1 MEFLFQPYTYTIS
14 NQAQMFHA
22 DDSLKIIGVAGYV
35 HIRPDALIVNNY
47 LGMADTS
54 FNILEEKVLSYS
66 ALRNGYI
73 FPYYEIMFDN
83 PRKVIGDFY
92 VVTDFARPHS
102 YIINGQ
108 IYEDTLY
115 ATKYNWYGPYNYFGE
130 MDDEVVISYI
140 MTTDTR
146 CTKQVLLY
154 NNANYAL
161 QYFAMDTTY
170 ESNEWL
176 DVYDTTGLI
185 GYYNEVA
192 DAIRNTLSQMHGI
205 YLFPLIGDDDTTS
218 TTDTT
223 SVIDTT
229 GTDTTSSIIN
239 PQVENFTYV
248 FPNPA
253 KENIT
258 IQSSFKMRN
267 IEIYN
272 EQGQKV
278 KEYKPASY
286 NTTIDISNLAK
297 GNYIIKIIT
306 KYGIATKKIV
316 VQ

>member
-66 ALRNGYI
+66 ILRNGLI
-73 FPYYEIMFDN
+73 FPYYEVMFDN
-83 PRKVIGDFY
+83 PKKVIGDFY
-92 VVTDFARPHS
+92 VLTDFARPHK
-102 YIINGQ
+102 YIKNDQ
-108 IYEDTLY
+108 FYEDTLY
-115 ATKYNWYGPYNYFGE
+115 GTKYNWYGSYSYFGN
-130 MDDEVVISYI
+130 MDYEVVIPTI
-140 MTTDTR
+140 MTDDLR
-146 CTKQVLLY
+146 CTKQPLRTKQSFYVLY
-154 NNANYAL
+154 PCG
-161 QYFAMDTTY
+161 DTT
-170 ESNEWL
+170 NEGSWL
-176 DVYDTTGLI
+176 DTYDTSSFVYTD
-185 GYYNEVA
+185 YNDPATVYFRNY
-192 DAIRNTLSQMHGI
+192 IRRLHGM
-205 YLFPLIGDDDTTS
+205 YLFPLIGDD
-218 TTDTT
+218 DTT

-229 GTDTTSSIIN
+229 GTDTTSSIIS

-306 KYGIATKKIV
+306 KYGIAIKKIV